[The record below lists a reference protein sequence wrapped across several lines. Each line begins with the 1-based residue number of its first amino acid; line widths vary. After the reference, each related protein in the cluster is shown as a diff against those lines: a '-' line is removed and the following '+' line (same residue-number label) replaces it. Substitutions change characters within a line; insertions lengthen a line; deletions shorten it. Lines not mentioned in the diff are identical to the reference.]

1 MGVGM
6 SMHTQGPI
14 TFREDGDANH
24 WSMLTKDGRWLL
36 SLLANGEQTSP
47 GQIANFRRLVACW
60 NACEGLSTE
69 SLERMPGT
77 FAQAMAADFL
87 DLWAQ
92 YADAKAQRDELL
104 EALRGMLAL
113 DEEHHQRGDCD
124 DDVCA
129 EVRKALAA
137 IAKVTGEAT

>member
-1 MGVGM
+1 MTTEPVQP
-6 SMHTQGPI
+6 TQGPI

-24 WSMLTKDGRWLL
+24 WSMLTEDGRWWLA
-36 SLLANGEQTSP
+36 LLANGEQTSER
-47 GQIANFRRLVACW
+47 QKANMRRLAACW

-77 FAQAMAADFL
+77 FAQAMSTDFL

-104 EALRGMLAL
+104 QALKWMVQRTDEGGYPDGRCLTEAR
-113 DEEHHQRGDCD
+113 
-124 DDVCA
+124 
-129 EVRKALAA
+129 AA
-137 IAKVTGEAT
+137 IAKAAGGAPCK